1 TDGVF
6 VAVGDVT
13 GDKIQDIIITP
24 DRGGGPRVIILAGG
38 DFHLAANFFGIQDP
52 AFRGGARAAAG
63 DINGDGFADLAV
75 AAGFEGGPRPR
86 AGVLADFFAGT
97 DSNRGGVHIVAKNI
111 DGDAFAD
118 LITGAGPGD
127 GTRVTAYKGTT
138 LPTDS
143 PQAIYS
149 FDGFPGFNTGVFVG

>member
-1 TDGVF
+1 MFALSG
-6 VAVGDVT
+6 
-13 GDKIQDIIITP
+13 QDLLH
-24 DRGGGPRVIILAGG
+24 V
-38 DFHLAANFFGIQDP
+38 P
-52 AFRGGARAAAG
+52 A
-63 DINGDGFADLAV
+63 
-75 AAGFEGGPRPR
+75 PR
-86 AGVLADFFAGT
+86 ARVLANFFAGT